1 MVKKTQ
7 PYEML
12 VNHVKA
18 NPIKGQTIPHADI
31 ENIMGIP
38 YKASG
43 CNHANPKYGYH
54 IQRANKILTELHLRL
69 EPIKG
74 FGYRIIEDNQ
84 YVDSIR
90 KAYNSG
96 VKSFE
101 KARFISD
108 NTDGS
113 NLSFDE
119 YQELKEVRDK
129 VNTALKY
136 ARPINP

>member
-7 PYEML
+7 PYELL

-18 NPIKGQTIPHADI
+18 NPVKGQTIPHADI

-38 YKASG
+38 YRVSG
-43 CNHANPKYGYH
+43 CNHANTRYSYH
-54 IQRANKILTELHLRL
+54 IQKANKVLTELHLRL

-84 YVDSIR
+84 YVDSVR
-90 KAYNSG
+90 KAYNTG
-96 VKSFE
+96 IKSFE
-101 KARFISD
+101 KARFIAD
-108 NTDGS
+108 NTDGTH
-113 NLSFDE
+113 LSFDE
-119 YQELKEVRDK
+119 YQEFKNVRDK

>member
-7 PYEML
+7 PYELL

-18 NPIKGQTIPHADI
+18 NPVKGQTIPHTDI
-31 ENIMGIP
+31 ENIMGIS

-43 CNHANPKYGYH
+43 CNHANPRYGYH
-54 IQRANKILTELHLRL
+54 VQKANKILTELHLRL

-90 KAYNSG
+90 KAYNTG

-101 KARFISD
+101 KAKFIGD
-108 NTDGS
+108 NVDGT

-119 YQELKEVRDK
+119 YTELKDVRTKVDK
-129 VNTALKY
+129 ALKNVS
-136 ARPINP
+136 PIHP

>member
-7 PYEML
+7 PYELL

-18 NPIKGQTIPHADI
+18 NPIKGQTIPHVDI

-38 YKASG
+38 YKIPT
-43 CNHANPKYGYH
+43 CNHSNQKYGYH
-54 IQRANKILTELHLRL
+54 IKKANKILTELHLRL

-90 KAYNSG
+90 KAYNTG

-101 KARFISD
+101 KAKFIGD
-108 NTDGS
+108 NVDGT
-113 NLSFDE
+113 NLTYDE
-119 YQELKEVRDK
+119 YTELKEVRSKVDK
-129 VNTALKY
+129 VLKY
-136 ARPINP
+136 ANPIHP